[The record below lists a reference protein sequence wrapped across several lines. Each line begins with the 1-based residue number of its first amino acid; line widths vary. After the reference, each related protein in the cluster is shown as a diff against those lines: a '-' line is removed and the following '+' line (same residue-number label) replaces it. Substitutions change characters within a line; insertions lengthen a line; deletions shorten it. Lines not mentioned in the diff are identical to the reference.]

1 MAVEPNKENFLAQMK
16 DADFDISQL
25 DADAMQE
32 IFWYLN
38 RPAEVLGDVFDK
50 NKTSRREAEQ
60 IITNL
65 AKIYPLSREI
75 VLAIMSNSRSPQYS
89 DGKKIYRDAAF
100 LEGFDVAEKVKQE
113 ILSTLKD
120 IEDRVVLLTK
130 DTRDYRQSLENL
142 KSDRQRLERAAADL
156 DKLRNER
163 NRLEREVEKLRE
175 DTDEKKLQSKID
187 ELNVEIQ
194 RLEGKKRRHN
204 ADVEEKSRR
213 INELEAELQ
222 ALEKNIDNEEEIRLI
237 RELLRKFPA
246 DAEG

>member
-16 DADFDISQL
+16 DADFDITQS

-60 IITNL
+60 IIKNL

-75 VLAIMSNSRSPQYS
+75 VLAIMSSSRVTQYS
-89 DGKKIYRDAAF
+89 DGKKIFPDAAF

>member
-25 DADAMQE
+25 DVDAMQE

>member
-16 DADFDISQL
+16 DADFDITQS

-38 RPAEVLGDVFDK
+38 RPAEVVGDVFDK
-50 NKTSRREAEQ
+50 SKTSRREAEQ

-156 DKLRNER
+156 NKLRNER
-163 NRLEREVEKLRE
+163 NRLEREVESLRE

-194 RLEGKKRRHN
+194 QLEGKKRRHN

>member
-25 DADAMQE
+25 DVDAMQE

-50 NKTSRREAEQ
+50 NKTSSREAEQ